1 LHNFGINLVGWAE
14 DPARK
19 IRVFSFDKIQNH
31 PANMQRRFLEV
42 AKP

>member
-1 LHNFGINLVGWAE
+1 MNLVGWAE

-31 PANMQRRFLEV
+31 PANMQGRFLEV